1 VNTARQRGFTL
12 IELLVVIA
20 IIAILAAILFPV
32 FAKARKKAQQTTC
45 LNNLKQLSLA
55 SRQYL
60 DDNGNRFMPG
70 AAHPAAVAGS
80 FVAILAPYVKSPQ
93 VFLCPSA
100 PNTFVEHTWQQ
111 QADANAKDTGWVWTN
126 AGPAGQR
133 SHYGINIVLTGGRIS
148 GWETPPVEDKL
159 KEPTRMAYMM
169 DARWVDLDGHAEII
183 GRVGRARF
191 RHQGNFKSGYDRGGG
206 GLNVIFADGHV
217 RLIPAESVTQWPA
230 SKDGLLMWDFK

>member
-1 VNTARQRGFTL
+1 MKRRAFTL

-20 IIAILAAILFPV
+20 IIAILSAILFPV
-32 FAKARKKAQQTTC
+32 FARARKKAHQTTC

-60 DDNGNRFMPG
+60 DDNDNRFFPG

-80 FVAILAPYVKSPQ
+80 FVAILSPYVKSPAS
-93 VFLCPSA
+93 FLCPAA
-100 PNTFVEHTWQQ
+100 PALFAEHTWQQ

-133 SHYGINIVLTGGRIS
+133 SHYGVNVVLTGGRS
-148 GWETPPVEDKL
+148 TGWERPPREDQV
-159 KEPTRMAYMM
+159 KEPVRMAYLM
-169 DARWVDLDGHAEII
+169 DSRWVDLDGHPDVI

-191 RHQGNFKSGYDRGGG
+191 RHQGDFRGAYQRGGG
-206 GLNVIFADGHV
+206 GLNVVFADGHV
-217 RLIPAESVTQWPA
+217 RLVPSESVTQWPA
-230 SKDGLLMWDFK
+230 SRDGLLMWDWK